1 MTREEFISMA
11 TTTDKIWDVTIKS
24 DYMNGVLMAATVTS
38 TDPDQITITT
48 NRGDSMTLDISESE
62 INVIDEDY
70 KYSFAVA
77 GITFIICESI
87 F

>member
-1 MTREEFISMA
+1 MTRENFIERLTKSE
-11 TTTDKIWDVTIKS
+11 TRWDLTIES

-62 INVIDEDY
+62 INVIDEG
-70 KYSFAVA
+70 KP
-77 GITFIICESI
+77 
-87 F
+87 

>member
-1 MTREEFISMA
+1 MTRENFIERLTKSE
-11 TTTDKIWDVTIKS
+11 TRWDLTIES

-70 KYSFAVA
+70 KYSFIVA
-77 GITFIICESI
+77 GITFVICESI

>member
-1 MTREEFISMA
+1 MTREEFISRL
-11 TTTDKIWDVTIKS
+11 TEENTRWDVTIES
-24 DYMNGVLMAATVTS
+24 DYINGVFIATTIKS
-38 TDPDQITITT
+38 TDPDQITIQSVCS
-48 NRGDSMTLDISESE
+48 DSITIDISESE
-62 INVIDEDY
+62 IDVIDEDY

>member
-1 MTREEFISMA
+1 MTKEKFIA
-11 TTTDKIWDVTIKS
+11 RLTEAETRWDLTIKS
-24 DYMNGVLMAATVTS
+24 DYMNGGLFSATITS

-70 KYSFAVA
+70 KYSFSVA

>member
-1 MTREEFISMA
+1 MTKEKFIA
-11 TTTDKIWDVTIKS
+11 RLTEAETRWDLTIKS
-24 DYMNGVLMAATVTS
+24 DYMNGGLFSATITS

>member
-1 MTREEFISMA
+1 MTRENFIERLTKSE
-11 TTTDKIWDVTIKS
+11 TRWDLTIES

>member
-1 MTREEFISMA
+1 MTKEKFIA
-11 TTTDKIWDVTIKS
+11 RLTEAETRWDLTIKS
-24 DYMNGVLMAATVTS
+24 DYMNGGLFSATITS

-77 GITFIICESI
+77 GITFVICESI

>member
-1 MTREEFISMA
+1 MTREKFIA
-11 TTTDKIWDVTIKS
+11 RLTEAETRWDLTIKS
-24 DYMNGVLMAATVTS
+24 DYMNGGLFSATITS
-38 TDPDQITITT
+38 TDPDQFTITT

>member
-1 MTREEFISMA
+1 MTREKFIA
-11 TTTDKIWDVTIKS
+11 RLTEAETRWDLTIKS
-24 DYMNGVLMAATVTS
+24 DYMNGGLFSATITS
-38 TDPDQITITT
+38 TDPDQFTITT

-62 INVIDEDY
+62 INVIVEDY

>member
-1 MTREEFISMA
+1 MTREKFIA
-11 TTTDKIWDVTIKS
+11 RLTEAETRWDLTIKS
-24 DYMNGVLMAATVTS
+24 DYMNGGLFSATITS

>member
-38 TDPDQITITT
+38 TNPDQITIQIDHR
-48 NRGDSMTLDISESE
+48 NSITLDISESE
-62 INVIDEDY
+62 IEVVEKDY
-70 KYSFAVA
+70 EYSFAVA
-77 GITFIICESI
+77 GITFTITESI